1 MSGNLT
7 GRPTGYVP
15 YTAAKDNIMNDRL
28 KSKLMNEFDHL
39 DLDKDGKL
47 DN

>member
-15 YTAAKDNIMNDRL
+15 YTTAKDNIMNDRL
-28 KSKLMNEFDHL
+28 KSKLMNEFNHL
-39 DLDKDGKL
+39 DIDQNGKL